1 MMKDEIILEERLR
14 AAADH
19 FEQMAAGSEPDMAI
33 GDFAP
38 ELVSLLR
45 DAADAC
51 ECANELRGSG
61 DRGRPGPGPGPDSCR
76 VSAPG
81 GTRGKLSLHWR

>member
-1 MMKDEIILEERLR
+1 MLKDEIILEERLR

-19 FEQMAAGSEPDMAI
+19 FEQVAAGSEPEMAL

-51 ECANELRGSG
+51 ERANELRGE
-61 DRGRPGPGPGPDSCR
+61 RGPR
-76 VSAPG
+76 
-81 GTRGKLSLHWR
+81 

>member
-14 AAADH
+14 GAADH

-51 ECANELRGSG
+51 ECANEFRGE
-61 DRGRPGPGPGPDSCR
+61 RGPR
-76 VSAPG
+76 
-81 GTRGKLSLHWR
+81 